1 MNKVTKDGKLAA
13 IITHITF
20 IGPII
25 AYFINMD
32 DKDEFGNFYIRQ
44 SIGILCIFF
53 VIGAL
58 IGAIPNPWA
67 AYGFFLFV
75 FILWVY
81 SFVGALSNEYKLL
94 PVVGKYFQK
103 WFTFRKNDA
112 KK

>member
-1 MNKVTKDGKLAA
+1 MNKISKDGKLAA

-32 DKDEFGNFYIRQ
+32 DKDEFGSFYIRQ
-44 SIGILCIFF
+44 SVGILCLFL

-58 IGAIPNPWA
+58 IGAVPNAWA
-67 AYGFFLFV
+67 AYGFILFI

-81 SFVGALSNEYKLL
+81 SFIGALTNQYRLL
-94 PVVGKYFQK
+94 PVIGIYFQQ
-103 WFTFRKNDA
+103 WFRRKTDDT